1 MTSLSPQRIYLD
13 ANASAPLC
21 REARDAMTT
30 CLQDGAGNPSSVHAE
45 GRAGRSALAR
55 ARRQV
60 VSAID
65 GASGD
70 LVFTSSASE
79 ANNLALKGVAFGT
92 PRDGRRALITT
103 AAEHPSVL
111 APLRWLSGLDYDL
124 MLDVLPVDGAG
135 RVTLER
141 LSRRIGEETLLV
153 SVIVANNETGA
164 VSAVQEISQLVHGA
178 GALLH
183 VDAAQ
188 ALGRI
193 PVSVQDWQADLV
205 TFSSHKTG
213 GPRGAGALW
222 IRKGLGLEPI
232 HHGGHQE
239 RNRRGGT
246 ESLLTCVGFGAA
258 CEAANARR
266 SEMGDRVGP
275 LRDSLWRGIAD
286 RFASAQRLS
295 PVDAC
300 LPNTLLAAFPGVQGE
315 ALLMGLD
322 MEGIA
327 VSTGSACTAGSLEPS
342 HVLLAMGVEPELAAS
357 AVRFSLGLHT
367 TEAEIDRSRTA
378 SADDDDDDDDD
389 DDG

>member
-1 MTSLSPQRIYLD
+1 MSSPAPQRIYLD

-21 REARDAMTT
+21 AEARRAMLS
-30 CLQDGAGNPSSVHAE
+30 CLDSEMGNPSSVHAE
-45 GRAGRSALAR
+45 GRQGRAALAA

-60 VSAID
+60 VEAID

-70 LVFTSSASE
+70 LVFTSSATE
-79 ANNLALKGVAFGT
+79 ANNLALKGVGLAS
-92 PRDGRRALITT
+92 PRDGRRGLITT

-111 APLRWLSGLDYDL
+111 EPLRWLSGAGHDL
-124 MLDVLPVDGAG
+124 VLDVLPVDEDG
-135 RVTLER
+135 RVSRER
-141 LSRRIGEETLLV
+141 LSERLGDETLLV
-153 SVIVANNETGA
+153 SVIAANNETGA
-164 VSAVQEISQLVHGA
+164 VSPISDIAKWVHEA
-178 GALLH
+178 GALFH

-193 PVSVQDWQADLV
+193 PVSVRDWGADLV
-205 TFSSHKTG
+205 TFSSHKVG

-222 IRKGLGLEPI
+222 VRSGLHLDPI

-246 ESLLTCVGFGAA
+246 EAVVTCVGFGAA
-258 CEAANARR
+258 CENAAARR
-266 SEMGDRVGP
+266 SEMGDRIGP
-275 LRDSLWRGIAD
+275 LRDRLWHGILELCPG
-286 RFASAQRLS
+286 AQRLS
-295 PVDAC
+295 PVDGC

-342 HVLLAMGVEPELAAS
+342 HVLLAMGLEAEIARS
-357 AVRFSLGLHT
+357 AVRFSLGLEVEP
-367 TEAEIDRSRTA
+367 EAISRTLEVLGQLVPRLEGA
-378 SADDDDDDDDD
+378 R
-389 DDG
+389 